1 MISHILVI
9 FVQIIQLE
17 FIRFNTEHGDYVS
30 VYDGENSAGLLLGR
44 FEEDRLPGDIMS
56 DNTALFVSYQS
67 NASQVFDDGFG
78 FEIRYT
84 ISEDE
89 SGKLCWTSGDLY
101 TETTVE
107 ACARTHS
114 HAHTH
119 AHTHTP
125 HKRTHTHART
135 HTYNT

>member
-9 FVQIIQLE
+9 FVQIIRLE

-30 VYDGENSAGLLLGR
+30 VYDGENSAGLLLGQ

-67 NASQVFDDGFG
+67 NASQVSDDGFGFG

-89 SGKLCWTSGDLY
+89 SGKLCWTSGY
-101 TETTVE
+101 FCTETTH
-107 ACARTHS
+107 ARMHIHHINTLS
-114 HAHTH
+114 Q
-119 AHTHTP
+119 
-125 HKRTHTHART
+125 THTHLL
-135 HTYNT
+135 

>member
-9 FVQIIQLE
+9 FVQIIRLE

-67 NASQVFDDGFG
+67 NASEVFDDGFG

-89 SGKLCWTSGDLY
+89 SGKLCWISGYLY
-101 TETTVE
+101 TETTH
-107 ACARTHS
+107 ARMHIHHINTLS
-114 HAHTH
+114 Q
-119 AHTHTP
+119 
-125 HKRTHTHART
+125 THTHLL
-135 HTYNT
+135 